1 MLAATK
7 NGAEVAPGACTYADS
22 SDDRPCTPEN
32 GCIVKSNADLA
43 FFQYKPPSTTAPH
56 SCWTEVS
63 GCPIGETNGTLHYC
77 SINANPKP
85 FPPTVQ
91 FQVGGGGS
99 VQLIQAV
106 RKIDIVYKAS
116 TDCGIFKISN
126 QVGDVQ
132 TVDTYAPTTDWG
144 ATTTIARDVDMT
156 QVNMYQ
162 LTVTN
167 TSNVAAVDKWVQ
179 IVGLHIWL

>member
-1 MLAATK
+1 MR
-7 NGAEVAPGACTYADS
+7 S
-22 SDDRPCTPEN
+22 
-32 GCIVKSNADLA
+32 
-43 FFQYKPPSTTAPH
+43 
-56 SCWTEVS
+56 
-63 GCPIGETNGTLHYC
+63 
-77 SINANPKP
+77 
-85 FPPTVQ
+85 
-91 FQVGGGGS
+91 
-99 VQLIQAV
+99 
-106 RKIDIVYKAS
+106 KIDIVYKAS
-116 TDCGIFKISN
+116 TDCGIFKVSN
-126 QVGDVQ
+126 QVGGVQ